1 VDLREFDAALERLDG
16 AVDSVK
22 SRVLEACEAA
32 AMADGK
38 VNGIQFELVRAIS
51 DTLGFPMPPAVETA

>member
-1 VDLREFDAALERLDG
+1 
-16 AVDSVK
+16 
-22 SRVLEACEAA
+22 
-32 AMADGK
+32 MADGK